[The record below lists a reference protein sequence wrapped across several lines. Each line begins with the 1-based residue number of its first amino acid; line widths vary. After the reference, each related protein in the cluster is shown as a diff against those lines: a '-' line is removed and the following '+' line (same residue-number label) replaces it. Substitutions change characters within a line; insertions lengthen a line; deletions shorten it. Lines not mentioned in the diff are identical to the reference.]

1 MLNQQFDNI
10 DLQSNESGF
19 WVTLDQ
25 NTSHADIVNL
35 LEWLPPAYELAFYD
49 QYYPSLS
56 DPGAYVSIQR
66 KDAVFMYFMG
76 NHGWSASWQVQS
88 KQMLAALIQI
98 NNGAKD
104 PFQDQV
110 YQIEIRKANRLPKW

>member
-1 MLNQQFDNI
+1 MNQQFDNI
-10 DLQSNESGF
+10 DLQSFERGF
-19 WVTLDQ
+19 RVTL
-25 NTSHADIVNL
+25 NRHTTHANIVRL
-35 LEWLPPAYELAFYD
+35 LEWLPPAHELAFYD

-56 DPGAYVSIQR
+56 DPGAYISIQR
-66 KDAVFMYFMG
+66 KDAIFMYFMG
-76 NHGWSASWQVQS
+76 NHGWSSGWLGQS

-98 NNGAKD
+98 NIGAID